1 MYGYDNIPSAM
12 NYSSSY
18 LLEHPDPEQSLED
31 LRNLFYAFGY
41 QECQSNTLQSKHWT
55 TIHGKKSIAMMNPL
69 TEHMTHMRTD
79 LLPGLL
85 EALDFNIKNGSSDL
99 YLFELGNIFLQEKK
113 GFAGMKEI
121 PMVCGIMH
129 GNRVSLSAHDQAKP
143 VTVFSVMGH
152 IDRLCNVLGVNAPTY
167 DPLEMKGYQKAFTVC
182 MGKGNRCFRNG
193 RSRFYTKSR
202 IGN

>member
-1 MYGYDNIPSAM
+1 MRRSELDLFAGCKITDKEVKMILDGLNIKHEKKKDFWKCTPPSFRPDLEREADLIEEIIRVYGYDNIPSAM

-129 GNRVSLSAHDQAKP
+129 GNRVSLSAHDQA
-143 VTVFSVMGH
+143 
-152 IDRLCNVLGVNAPTY
+152 
-167 DPLEMKGYQKAFTVC
+167 
-182 MGKGNRCFRNG
+182 
-193 RSRFYTKSR
+193 
-202 IGN
+202 